1 MCRDHKDNDGRA
13 VAVAA
18 LRDDSAPTTIVC
30 GVTFMLKAVLLGAIL
45 STAAVPSL
53 AQQTG
58 ADCAEIAGDAERL
71 ACYDRLFRGTAED
84 APAAEAVALESERL
98 IPAAPSGREPAT
110 LTIACEEGA
119 PSVHFAFAGQPVS
132 ITGDIAPLTMQVDQ
146 NATIVRTMAASD
158 DNQSLSFASARDT
171 TTFLNSLVGG
181 TNLRVRVT
189 PVRQRSLTVDF
200 RIGEALPAIAELR
213 ENCEATEAAD

>member
-1 MCRDHKDNDGRA
+1 MA
-13 VAVAA
+13 
-18 LRDDSAPTTIVC
+18 IVL
-30 GVTFMLKAVLLGAIL
+30 GVKLMLKAVLVGTLL

-58 ADCAEIAGDAERL
+58 AECAEIAGDAARL
-71 ACYDRLFRGTAED
+71 ACYDRLFRGTGPN
-84 APAAEAVALESERL
+84 APAIEPVTLESARL

-119 PSVHFAFAGQPVS
+119 PRVRFAFAGQLVS
-132 ITGDIAPLTMQVDQ
+132 VTGDIAPLTMQVDQ
-146 NATIVRTMAASD
+146 NATAVRTMTASA
-158 DNQSLSFASARDT
+158 DNRSLSFSSERDT
-171 TTFLNSLVGG
+171 RMFLDSLAGG

-200 RIGEALPAIAELR
+200 RIEELLPAIAELR
-213 ENCEATEAAD
+213 KSCEASEAAD